1 MSDSVTNEWIKAAVA
16 GEEAAWGF
24 LYRQYYPIVYSLAL
38 KLCGSSE
45 FAKDVVQETFITAW
59 LKIHQLHEPRA
70 LESWLKKILKR
81 HYFRRL
87 QVKTNG
93 IKYDI
98 PADSLLHDE
107 INEKV
112 DETSSRSRLYLSL
125 AQLPEGLRS
134 AMLLRYYTRFQSYEA
149 IAAILAIPVGT
160 VRSRLSSARLKL
172 AARWEENKDAGS
184 HIFHESE
191 EWNHFYRDTFAGLHT
206 HDDLKNLFLLRL
218 RKDMKVVINQGK
230 PVTGPVWIE
239 TLIADDRKTGS
250 WFKPA
255 EVQTCGNL
263 SIVEVNHFNSSEYP
277 DRCPRNSVCV
287 LRRDKGRIT
296 EMHLYNSPK

>member
-1 MSDSVTNEWIKAAVA
+1 MFDSVTNEWIKAAVA

-45 FAKDVVQETFITAW
+45 SAKDVVQETFITAW
-59 LKIHQLHEPRA
+59 LKIHQLQEPRA
-70 LESWLKKILKR
+70 FESWLKKILRR
-81 HYFRRL
+81 HYFRL
-87 QVKTNG
+87 VQSKTLA

-98 PADSLLHDE
+98 PTDSLLNDE
-107 INEKV
+107 INEQMNK
-112 DETSSRSRLYLSL
+112 TSSRSQLYLSL
-125 AQLPEGLRS
+125 TQLPEGLRS
-134 AMLLRYYTRFQSYEA
+134 AMLLRYFTRFQSYEA

-160 VRSRLSSARLKL
+160 VRSRLNSARVKL
-172 AARWEENKDAGS
+172 AAQWHQNRDVGS

-191 EWNHFYRDTFAGLHT
+191 EWNHFYRNTFAGLHE
-206 HDDLKNLFLLRL
+206 HDDLKDLFLLRL
-218 RKDMKVVINQGK
+218 QKDMRVIINRGK
-230 PVTGPVWIE
+230 PVAGPVWVE
-239 TLIADDRKTGS
+239 KLIADDRKTGS

-263 SIVEVNHFNSSEYP
+263 SIIEVNHFNSSEYP

-287 LRRDKGRIT
+287 LRRDKGRIA
-296 EMHLYNSPK
+296 EMHLYNSPR